1 MRILANENV
10 PGEIVQSLRAQGHD
24 IVWIRIEAPGSVD
37 SQVLAIAQTEKRI
50 ILTFDKDFGELA
62 FRWGLPATSG
72 IILLRLIASSPTQLQ
87 QAVITALGSRQEQDW
102 VGMFSVVE
110 PGRIRVT
117 SLPVSQ

>member
-10 PGEIVQSLRAQGHD
+10 PGEIVQSLRAQGYD
-24 IVWIRIEAPGSVD
+24 IVWLRIEAPGSTD
-37 SQVLAIAQTEKRI
+37 SEVLALAQTEKRI
-50 ILTFDKDFGELA
+50 IMTFDKDFGELA

-87 QAVITALGSRQEQDW
+87 QAVVTALGSRQEQDW

-110 PGRIRVT
+110 AGRIRVT
-117 SLPVSQ
+117 SLPVTQ

>member
-24 IVWIRIEAPGSVD
+24 IVWIRIEAPGSTD
-37 SQVLAIAQTEKRI
+37 SEVLALAQTEKRI
-50 ILTFDKDFGELA
+50 IMTFDKDFGELA

-87 QAVITALGSRQEQDW
+87 QAVVTALGSRQEQDW

-110 PGRIRVT
+110 AGRIRVT
-117 SLPVSQ
+117 SLPVTQ